1 MANPFFKLFIA
12 SHVGL
17 YRLTKGKLG
26 GKMGNN
32 EILLLTT
39 TGRKSG
45 KVRTT
50 PVVFFRDKASFVV
63 VASNG
68 GAATHPAWYHNLVA
82 ERKASIVVKG
92 EEIKVKASEA
102 TGKER
107 ERLWKTI
114 TDKADQF
121 AQYQTKTEREIPVM
135 VLKR

>member
-17 YRLTKGKLG
+17 YRMTKGKLG
-26 GKMGNN
+26 GTMGTN

-50 PVVFFRDKASFVV
+50 PAVFFRDKATFVV

-68 GAATHPAWYHNLVA
+68 GAANRPAWYHNLVA
-82 ERKASIVVKG
+82 DRKASITVKG
-92 EEIKVKASEA
+92 EEIQVKASEA

-107 ERLWKTI
+107 ARLWKTI